1 MTETL
6 RNILLRATRRGDIVL
21 AIMLGIIVFLII
33 LPMPTWLMD
42 FFIALNI
49 GIAIIL
55 LMVGIYVNQPLEFA
69 SFPSVLLLSTLF
81 RLAISIATTKLILLY
96 ADAGQLVEGFG
107 NFVVGG
113 NIVVGLVIFLIIT
126 IVQFVVITKGS
137 ERVAEVSARFSLDG
151 MPGKQMSIDADLR
164 SGVID
169 ADEAFERRTSL
180 EKQSQ
185 LYGSMDGAMKF
196 VKGDAIAG
204 LCIIFV
210 NLLGGIAIGTLQLDM
225 EIGDAMRR
233 FSILTIGDGLVSQ
246 IPALLI
252 AITSGIIVTRV
263 TTSDSKDNLGADI
276 VGQLLGQPSA
286 LIVGGIAVT
295 GMSFIKGF
303 PWWAFAPVG
312 LLILVTGIVLKG
324 AAQEKEEAER
334 LTSAMV
340 DDSLDPQQ
348 ETDIAIESHVPTAPL
363 AIWLSRDNEVLPSV
377 PRLNDELASIRNNL
391 YRDLGV
397 PFPGIQLRYRDDMDS
412 NTYVI
417 AIHDIPLSTGAWK
430 NYSTCVAGNQQVLD
444 LLELEYSSTKISALP
459 DLLHWV
465 PEDLTGELHQA
476 GLITL
481 TKEQI
486 IARHLSHV
494 ARKNA
499 AEFLGLQESRR
510 LLNYMEKDFPDLVK
524 EALSLIPVQRIAE
537 VFKRLVAED
546 ISIRDMRA
554 VLEALVT
561 CGQTEKDPALLTEWV
576 RTKLNRQISY
586 RFCDASNVLP
596 VLLLDEKTEETIRGG
611 IRQTPQGSFLALD
624 GDVTRRL
631 IEILQDRANA
641 SVNKRQPPV
650 LLTSLDLR
658 RFIKR
663 LLDME
668 KCDLPVLSYPEL
680 ITDIIVQP
688 LDQITM
694 ADISSN

>member
-1 MTETL
+1 ML
-6 RNILLRATRRGDIVL
+6 DLFRRILLKATSRGDIAL
-21 AIMLGIIVFLII
+21 AILLGLIVFLMV
-33 LPMPTWLMD
+33 LPMPTWLVD
-42 FFIALNI
+42 FFIAMNI

-69 SFPSVLLLSTLF
+69 SFPSVLLISTLL
-81 RLAISIATTKLILLY
+81 RLAISITTTRLILLQ
-96 ADAGQLVEGFG
+96 ADAGQMVEAFG
-107 NFVVGG
+107 KFVAGG
-113 NIVVGLVIFLIIT
+113 NLVVGLVIFFIIT

-169 ADEAFERRTSL
+169 SDEAFKRRTSL

-210 NLLGGIAIGTLQLDM
+210 NILGGIAIGVLQQGKEVGEALQVYT
-225 EIGDAMRR
+225 
-233 FSILTIGDGLVSQ
+233 ILTIGDGLVSQ

-263 TTSDSKDNLGADI
+263 TTSDSHENLGADI

-286 LIVGGIAVT
+286 LIVGGLAVA
-295 GMSFIKGF
+295 GFSLVPGF

-312 LLILVTGIVLKG
+312 LLIFSTGLVLKG
-324 AAQEKEEAER
+324 AAQRKEEAER

-348 ETDIAIESHVPTAPL
+348 QTDIALKSHVPTAPL
-363 AIWLSRDNEVLPSV
+363 AIWLSKSNDVHPSV

-397 PFPGIQLRYRDDMDS
+397 PFPGIQLRYRDDVDP

-417 AIHDIPLSTGAWK
+417 AIHDIPLSTGRWRDA
-430 NYSTCVAGNQQVLD
+430 SVCVPGNQNVLD
-444 LLELEYSSTKISALP
+444 LLPLDYDRVDVGALP
-459 DLLHWV
+459 EPLFWV
-465 PEDLTGELHQA
+465 PDNQLNLLHQA
-476 GLITL
+476 SLHTM
-481 TKEQI
+481 TKEQV
-486 IARHLSHV
+486 IASHLSYV

-524 EALSLIPVQRIAE
+524 EVLSLIPVQRIAD

-554 VLEALVT
+554 VLEALVS

-576 RTKLNRQISY
+576 RTKLKRQISY
-586 RFCDASNVLP
+586 RFCDRSNVLP
-596 VLLLDEKTEETIRGG
+596 VLLLDEKTEETIRNG

-624 GDVTRRL
+624 NDVTYQLVGR
-631 IEILQDRANA
+631 LQDRVTGAIDQR
-641 SVNKRQPPV
+641 KRPV

-658 RFIKR
+658 RFVKK
-663 LLDME
+663 LLETE
-668 KCDLPVLSYPEL
+668 KCELPVLSYPEL

-688 LDQITM
+688 LDQITIT
-694 ADISSN
+694 DISNA